1 MTATIVI
8 GSDWPSGIGP
18 ETMLLGLPLLR
29 RQVLAAGRA
38 GFERILVEPVRGAD
52 LAPLL
57 SGTRGEVL
65 SDGSGGAVRLS
76 AATLVRASAL
86 EALRE
91 GRTEEAS
98 AGARFEIRGPGDL
111 PRAEEWLLSGLI
123 KEKEGFLS
131 RHFERKIS
139 LAVSRRLASTSIT
152 PNAMTLFSV
161 GVGLL
166 GAFFFLSEHVA
177 TQVTGSL
184 LFLAHSI
191 LDGCDGELARLKYQ
205 ESRFGGVLDFWGDN
219 VVHSAVFSAI
229 ALGWWRAAA
238 GPLPLIL
245 GAAAVAG
252 TLFSAGFVYFQTM
265 RRQREGPL
273 FVSVTRSART
283 RLARMADAL
292 ARRDFI
298 YLVVIL
304 SFFGKAR
311 WFLIA
316 AAVGAPA
323 FSLVL
328 LGIAL
333 AGRQAGLKLE
343 SADRSYS

>member
-1 MTATIVI
+1 MTATVVI

-18 ETMLLGLPLLR
+18 ETMLLGVPLLR

-38 GFERILVEPVRGAD
+38 GFERILVEPIRGAD
-52 LAPLL
+52 LSPLL

-65 SDGSGGAVRLS
+65 SESGGGAARLP
-76 AATLVRASAL
+76 AATLVRPSWL
-86 EALRE
+86 ETLRE
-91 GRTEEAS
+91 GGTEEPP
-98 AGARFEIRGPGDL
+98 AGVQFHIRGPEDL
-111 PRAEEWLLSGLI
+111 PGAEKWLLSGLI

-139 LAVSRRLASTSIT
+139 LAVSRLLASTSVT

-166 GAFFFLSEHVA
+166 GASFFLTERVA

-191 LDGCDGELARLKYQ
+191 LDGCDGELARLKFQ

-219 VVHSAVFSAI
+219 VVHCAVFGAI
-229 ALGWWRAAA
+229 ALGWWRAAS
-238 GPLPLIL
+238 GPLPLLL

-265 RRQREGPL
+265 RRPREGPL

-283 RLARMADAL
+283 RLARVADAL

-298 YLVVIL
+298 YLVVLL
-304 SFFGKAR
+304 SLFGKAR
-311 WFLIA
+311 WFLVA

-333 AGRQAGLKLE
+333 AGRQAAPKLE